1 MLYSEEYELLHF
13 VYDLSMWSGLG
24 GCKNATAGRIPLR
37 LALKA
42 ATFSPEYW
50 RVRHLALID
59 MQRQCGL
66 PRLFRTRAPIESTFP
81 YHQWVLDEMKKTGH
95 ARRNLAGPEALHMA
109 HVLTEFDRG
118 LFTGTNTQNFS
129 RADRCWSDHIL
140 GAADSSGSPTVVNF
154 CSRLEFQD
162 GKRKRG
168 TQKYHGSGRVHSHS
182 VDFLEN
188 MDAIQLHTKMSASI
202 PDADADPMLHGIVLD
217 SQKDWTRSGV
227 DIREEPSAWD
237 AEAGKALLHHSEDD
251 YEKHIRPFF
260 PKTMEVTK
268 CDEDVQ
274 QGEGSSALLRYV
286 ATYQQKF
293 SSSFAKE
300 WLNDEASDYSIARRI
315 LFDHHPLEPEMW
327 LTLFAQK
334 FPQCVMGGTLMD
346 ISAPIPGT
354 DMKPEYVQRYEASEW
369 RSRTMTLLEFLRKSN
384 AEGGIIQWLKRKHA
398 RSGELCSVEEYANKY
413 KTRGE
418 KVIAVSYVSR
428 LRDEFYGQW
437 MATHIAFDTVE
448 ELLSEDI
455 VSRVPAWMKFF
466 ACAMALG
473 GDYWD
478 NEEQVREDLE
488 VECIGNDHI
497 ETVLNFIKAQRHLV
511 GRYLDGELKPEDEV
525 DVDLADDE
533 EETRKPAEERME
545 LDPQQRRLKRYIDK
559 RMQTCLEAREAADDD
574 TYEAIADVAN
584 KNAKIAVAL
593 GPPGTGKTTV
603 IHKCVQKWRRAGAR
617 ILFALPTGQLASEM
631 RRLHPEIDVD
641 TCHGAFLFHKD
652 LTEALPI
659 LTQYDMII
667 VDELSMLTA
676 EHFDRLYAMWQ
687 TAEKLPCLV
696 FLGDFYQLPGPQKPP
711 SRICDSPS
719 IQVCHQA
726 GFHPR
731 ASLQGSSFGE
741 EAQGTSNQCTEQEA
755 PEEDSQEA
763 QSVDNRR
770 AHRV

>member
-1 MLYSEEYELLHF
+1 
-13 VYDLSMWSGLG
+13 
-24 GCKNATAGRIPLR
+24 
-37 LALKA
+37 
-42 ATFSPEYW
+42 
-50 RVRHLALID
+50 
-59 MQRQCGL
+59 
-66 PRLFRTRAPIESTFP
+66 
-81 YHQWVLDEMKKTGH
+81 
-95 ARRNLAGPEALHMA
+95 MA

-140 GAADSSGSPTVVNF
+140 GAADGSERSTVTNF

-202 PDADADPMLHGIVLD
+202 PDADTDPMLHGIVLD

-227 DIREEPSAWD
+227 PVREEPSAWD

-251 YEKHIRPFF
+251 YEAHIRPFF
-260 PKTMEVTK
+260 PETMEITK
-268 CDEDVQ
+268 CHEDVQ
-274 QGEGSSALLRYV
+274 QADGNSALLRYV

-300 WLNDEASDYSIARRI
+300 WLNDEASDYSIARRV

-334 FPQCVMGGTLMD
+334 FPQCVMGGTMMD

-354 DMKPEYVQRYEASEW
+354 DVKPEYVQRYEACKW

-384 AEGGIIQWLKRKHA
+384 AEGGVIQWLKRKHA
-398 RSGELCSVEEYANKY
+398 QSGELCSVEDFANSY
-413 KTRGE
+413 ITRGE
-418 KVIAVSYVSR
+418 KVVAVSYVSR

-437 MATHIAFDTVE
+437 MAMNLAFDSLDD
-448 ELLSEDI
+448 LLSEDV
-455 VSRVPAWMKFF
+455 VSRVPDRMKFF
-466 ACAMALG
+466 SCAMALG
-473 GDYWD
+473 GEYWD
-478 NEEQVREDLE
+478 NEEQVQQDLE
-488 VECIGNDHI
+488 VECVGNDHI
-497 ETVLNFIKAQRHLV
+497 ETVLNFIKAQRHLM

-525 DVDLADDE
+525 DVDLTDDE
-533 EETRKPAEERME
+533 DEVRKSAQERIE
-545 LDPQQRRLKRYIDK
+545 LDPHQRHLKRYLDK
-559 RMQTCLEAREAADDD
+559 RVENAMAAREAADDE
-574 TYEAIADVAN
+574 TYDAIVDVAN
-584 KNAKIAVAL
+584 QKGKIVVVL
-593 GPPGTGKTTV
+593 GPPGTGKTTAV
-603 IHKCVQKWRRAGAR
+603 HKCVKHWHRKGAR

-631 RRLHPEIDVD
+631 RRVHPEVDVD
-641 TCHGAFLFHKD
+641 TCHGAFLFHKE

-676 EHFDRLYAMWQ
+676 EHFDRIYAMWQ
-687 TAEKLPCLV
+687 TAEKLPCVV

-711 SRICDSPS
+711 SRISDS
-719 IQVCHQA
+719 IAYQYAKKMEV
-726 GFHPR
+726 HPH
-731 ASLQGSSFGE
+731 APLQGSRAGK
-741 EAQGTSNQCTEQEA
+741 
-755 PEEDSQEA
+755 EA
-763 QSVDNRR
+763 QSPTHICAEHEAVEADPQETQSMDERGPD
-770 AHRV
+770 